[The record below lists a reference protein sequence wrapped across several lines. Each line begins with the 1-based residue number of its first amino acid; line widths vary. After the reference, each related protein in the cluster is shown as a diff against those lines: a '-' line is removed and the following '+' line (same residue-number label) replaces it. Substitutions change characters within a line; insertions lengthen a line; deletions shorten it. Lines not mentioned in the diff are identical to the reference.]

1 MGIIWTTLSYAA
13 LVMGTQAQPATAPI
27 PAPAEQP
34 VATPKVAECYAS
46 PQAQKDAEA
55 KGQVAPV
62 QPGDKPAQDLTIRVA
77 PAPAEEFLD
86 QLETADKD
94 LRTLRARVLYDRVFE
109 LQGDRQKWEGTLV
122 YESRPA
128 AGAAAASHANRRFLV
143 RFEKSQIGPRVDE
156 NDKKQF
162 LFDGRWFIERNERM
176 KSLTKREVVAEGQTM
191 DPMRLG
197 DSPFPLPIGQ
207 KKADILSRYDVRL
220 IDATVELEAHEPD
233 EQEALAKFVEGCKQ
247 IVLVPKPEERERS
260 KVRLDEVRLWYKP
273 SQVKDASG
281 ATVERWLPR
290 MARTV
295 NKEGVT
301 IVQLVRPQLNEGVT
315 ETDFT
320 LEAGEGWLVQEDKLQ

>member
-1 MGIIWTTLSYAA
+1 MGIIWTTLSYAS
-13 LVMGTQAQPATAPI
+13 VVIGMQAQPASDP
-27 PAPAEQP
+27 E
-34 VATPKVAECYAS
+34 TPKISSCYAS
-46 PQAQKDAEA
+46 EQAQKDAEA
-55 KGQVAPV
+55 AGQVAPV
-62 QPGDKPAQDLTIRVA
+62 QPPGADMVIKVEAS
-77 PAPAEEFLD
+77 PAERFLE
-86 QLETADKD
+86 QLETADRD

-122 YESRPA
+122 YESGPA
-128 AGAAAASHANRRFLV
+128 ALDVPARRRFLV
-143 RFEKSQIGPRVDE
+143 RFEKSQIGNRVDE

-162 LFDGRWFIERNERM
+162 LFDGRWFVERNERL
-176 KSLTKREVVAEGQTM
+176 KTLTRREVVAQGQAI

-220 IDATVELEAHEPD
+220 LEAGEDLQAHEPD
-233 EQEALAKFVEGCKQ
+233 EQDALAKFVEGCTQ
-247 IVLVPKPEERERS
+247 IVLTPKPEERERS

-273 SQVKDASG
+273 AQVKDAAG
-281 ATVERWLPR
+281 QVVERWLPR

-315 ETDFT
+315 ESDFT